1 MLTSTSDIR
10 WTRFKLLNSR
20 GVEDVMYSQSLKK
33 KVEKGGL
40 FDIKVILKSFFEKP
54 NSNFFTIQG
63 TSVGKNSKYWVAH

>member
-1 MLTSTSDIR
+1 
-10 WTRFKLLNSR
+10 
-20 GVEDVMYSQSLKK
+20 MYSQSLKK

-63 TSVGKNSKYWVAH
+63 TSVGKNSKYLVAHKHEAHCDMGTVPICANVFGAS